1 MSIAINYNEI
11 KTLSAITQT
20 QLMQKLS
27 VNFGTICLT
36 FYRLVAVFIQI
47 ISNEWNENR
56 IFDQDFDGISLVIS
70 Q

>member
-1 MSIAINYNEI
+1 
-11 KTLSAITQT
+11 
-20 QLMQKLS
+20 MQRLS